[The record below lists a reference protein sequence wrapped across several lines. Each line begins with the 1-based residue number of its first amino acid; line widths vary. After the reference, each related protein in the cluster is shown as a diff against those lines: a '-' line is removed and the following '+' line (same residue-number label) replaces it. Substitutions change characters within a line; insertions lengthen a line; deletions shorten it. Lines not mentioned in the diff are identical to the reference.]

1 MSTTAT
7 KPWGVRGLTDSPR
20 APLVAKAKIGEKGD
34 RGQPKRLDYIIFVE
48 PQTGRRLP
56 EYQAVFG
63 EKPTSFKALLSAD
76 TITDMV
82 DVAWKRYGKQGLKCR
97 GDGERGVERDTGVV
111 HECAGDF
118 GAEGQYRCLYANPR
132 PPKPGKTD
140 PEPPECKPVL
150 SMRLVVPQIPGLG
163 VVQLDTGGVASS
175 IPTLM
180 WQLQLIERGTEGHMA
195 GIAVEMGIRAFTD
208 RFGNAAYSWQ
218 ITPLSPENAQELRQ
232 NIEGL
237 VRIEGQVPKVLPAL
251 QEAPDADLYGLE
263 SADESR
269 QIEAASNEVEKEED
283 LPGVT
288 GEQIHND
295 FTERA
300 YALEAQ
306 LIELMEAANLP
317 AAKRE
322 AMLVS
327 LEQHRPQ
334 GAESWTPYIRYLER
348 AVDKA
353 KELAA

>member
-7 KPWGVRGLTDSPR
+7 KPWGVRGLTESPR

-76 TITDMV
+76 TIADMV

-97 GDGERGVERDTGVV
+97 GDGDRGVERDTGEQR
-111 HECAGDF
+111 ECAGDF
-118 GAEGQYRCLYANPR
+118 GAEGQYRCAYANAQGT
-132 PPKPGKTD
+132 K
-140 PEPPECKPVL
+140 PPECKPVL

-180 WQLQLIERGTEGHMA
+180 WQLQLIERGTESHMA

-263 SADESR
+263 PADESR
-269 QIEAASNEVEKEED
+269 QIEAAAEDD
-283 LPGVT
+283 LPGVA
-288 GEQIHND
+288 GEEIHNEL
-295 FTERA
+295 TERA
-300 YALEAQ
+300 DALEAQ
-306 LIELMEAANLP
+306 LLELMEAANMP
-317 AAKRE
+317 QAKRDATE
-322 AMLVS
+322 AAMQ
-327 LEQHRPQ
+327 ERRPS
-334 GAESWTPYIRYLER
+334 GADGHWAVYLHWLER
-348 AVDKA
+348 AIDKA
-353 KELAA
+353 KEQAR